1 MNRDFGNV
9 RVLAPRDV
17 LPASA
22 WEIDNNRNIYR
33 NELRLSIERIHI
45 DPTSFKQ
52 ILLETA
58 GNDAAIR
65 QKIMDI
71 VIKRGKL
78 HNPVTGTGG
87 LLCGRIEEI
96 GPDYAN
102 TKGFRKGDRVL
113 LNVSLSGVPLFISN
127 IRSIDKA
134 FGQIDAEGYA
144 IVFDGVPLVAMPEEL
159 PLDLM
164 LFVFNESGS
173 LFKVASLDYRGK
185 SVLIVGNNILTNILF
200 GYAVRRAAGSDVH
213 ISCVFDKRTDV
224 VVRGKSVDQLLSETF
239 DEINYLDV
247 LRPIECVNS
256 FDAYSKF
263 DVSINCSNIP
273 GAETINV
280 LATKSGGHVFFT
292 NILFT
297 YNTVVYLTEFASKQ
311 LEINSAVGYLE
322 EYDAYDIELVRE
334 LAPYLAEAIPTEEKT
349 GKEKSSRERS
359 PFTAQGHEKAVIDD
373 MIYESPSMARVVSEI
388 IDVSNYDC
396 NVLIMGP
403 TGVGK
408 EKVAAM
414 IQKNSSRN
422 MQSFIKINCAS
433 ISPSLIESEF
443 FGYEK
448 GAFTGASAGGKKG
461 YFELADA
468 GTIFLDEIGELPL
481 EMQGKLLRV
490 VQDGE
495 FYRVG
500 GTRPVKT
507 DVRIISATNRD
518 LEEEIE
524 KGGFRRDLYYRLN
537 VFPIKVPPLRE
548 RREDIPS
555 LVSFFLDRYCK
566 KFLTFREMDEDA
578 LEYLMRQDWPGN
590 VRELENTIQ
599 RLIIGA
605 KGGTITLQDVTRQLE
620 PELYG
625 EGGDSFPEQLGRD
638 GDSEQGN
645 IDLSAMVDSYEKQL
659 IKQALEK
666 YGSTRKAA
674 KAIGISQTQLVRKKN
689 KYGL

>member
-1 MNRDFGNV
+1 MTKDFGNA
-9 RVLAPRDV
+9 RVISPRDV

-22 WEIDNNRNIYR
+22 WEVDNNRNIYR
-33 NELRLSIERIHI
+33 NELRLSLERIHI

-58 GNDAAIR
+58 GNDAAVK

-71 VIKRGKL
+71 VIRRGKL

-96 GPDYAN
+96 GPDFPN

-113 LNVSLSGVPLFISN
+113 LNASLSGVPLFISN

-134 FGQIDAEGYA
+134 FGQLEAEGYA
-144 IVFDGVPLVAMPEEL
+144 IVFDGVPLVPMPEEL
-159 PLDLM
+159 PTDLM

-173 LFKVASLDYRGK
+173 LFKVAGLDYRGK
-185 SVLIVGNNILTNILF
+185 NVLIVGNNILTNILF
-200 GYAVRRAAGSDVH
+200 GYAVRRAAGSEVH
-213 ISCVFDKRTDV
+213 ISCVFDKRSDI
-224 VVRGKSVDQLLSETF
+224 VVRGKTVDRLLSETF
-239 DEINYLDV
+239 NEINYLDV
-247 LRPIECVNS
+247 LRPLECVNS
-256 FDAYSKF
+256 FNAHSKF

-297 YNTVVYLTEFASKQ
+297 YNTVLYLTEFASKQ

-334 LAPYLAEAIPTEEKT
+334 LAPYLAKAVPTDEKT
-349 GKEKSSRERS
+349 GKEKSRLERS
-359 PFTAQGHEKAVIDD
+359 PFAIQGHEKAVIDD
-373 MIYESPSMARVVSEI
+373 MVYESPSMARVVSQI
-388 IDVSNYDC
+388 IDVSRYDC

-507 DVRIISATNRD
+507 DVRIISATNRN

-524 KGGFRRDLYYRLN
+524 NGSFRRDLYYRLN
-537 VFPIKVPPLRE
+537 VFPIKVPPLKD

-555 LVSFFLDRYCK
+555 LVSFFLDKYCK

-590 VRELENTIQ
+590 VRELENAIQ

-605 KGGTITLQDVTRQLE
+605 KGESITLNDVTRQLE
-620 PELYG
+620 PELF
-625 EGGDSFPEQLGRD
+625 EGAGDAF
-638 GDSEQGN
+638 GDDEAAAVTAEEELT
-645 IDLSAMVDSYEKQL
+645 DLTAMVDSYEKQL
-659 IKQALEK
+659 IKQALER